1 MLAYYGYTISPNQ
14 IETGE
19 GFLICRNVP
28 IARTG
33 EQEYA
38 GNELG
43 LDTSGVVKVF
53 RPPEEVFDPAA
64 LASFEGKPVTNDHPP
79 NLVTPDDVSLYEMGH
94 AQNIRRGEG
103 EWDGYVLADLHIH
116 DRQLIDAIQSGKREI
131 SCGYECEYAD
141 NGDGT
146 YTQKRIRGNHI
157 AVVDRGRAGKKA
169 AILDAKKEREVNM
182 FKKSFLELFGAAS
195 KDKSPEE
202 ISRLAM
208 DAVEALEDTK
218 EPLEEKPK
226 EAPVSE
232 DSKEKPYESIDED
245 VLDGLAEKIMAK
257 IAEKQAAKETDPMQ
271 DMIEKLTG
279 GEAEV
284 QPEGDAF
291 GEEAQTVP
299 AEEMDGTGCVDK
311 ALAASILKAM
321 QPTVAGIKDAKER
334 TAVAD
339 ALIRCVTTKDSAN
352 GIGQLLHVS
361 QAAAK
366 KRASTKKTVDY
377 DAIQASYD
385 AMNPH
390 KKKEA

>member
-43 LDTSGVVKVF
+43 LDTSGVVKVL

-141 NGDGT
+141 NSDGT

-208 DAVEALEDTK
+208 DAVEALEGTK

>member
-53 RPPEEVFDPAA
+53 RLPEEVFDPAA
-64 LASFEGKPVTNDHPP
+64 LASFEGKPVTNNHPP

-116 DRQLIDAIQSGKREI
+116 DRQLIDAIQGGKREI

-218 EPLEEKPK
+218 EP
-226 EAPVSE
+226 PVSE

-321 QPTVAGIKDAKER
+321 QPTVAGIKDAKQR